1 MKHASS
7 LSSLKSKRHPLLN
20 LKTLIK
26 QAVVKIQESGEKE
39 HMFVGKRVR
48 YRFNKECDGK
58 TETAWY
64 SGKIVSQDVSEY
76 PLYMLLVFLFFLA

>member
-1 MKHASS
+1 MSVYE
-7 LSSLKSKRHPLLN
+7 LTCN

-26 QAVVKIQESGEKE
+26 QAVVKNQESGEKE
-39 HMFVGKRVR
+39 HMLVGKRVR

-64 SGKIVSQDVSEY
+64 SY
-76 PLYMLLVFLFFLA
+76 

>member
-1 MKHASS
+1 MSVYELAC
-7 LSSLKSKRHPLLN
+7 N

-58 TETAWY
+58 TETAWLHFVEIILR
-64 SGKIVSQDVSEY
+64 SILDI
-76 PLYMLLVFLFFLA
+76 